1 MSICGY
7 SSWIFSFCV
16 FYSLLLLLVN
26 SPIRD
31 LAFLNAAEL
40 LMAQQRVKPIAVNE
54 FLEDVKT
61 TTGKNFPAGIR
72 GNGTVVQSVS
82 EFVGEVHAQL

>member
-1 MSICGY
+1 
-7 SSWIFSFCV
+7 
-16 FYSLLLLLVN
+16 
-26 SPIRD
+26 
-31 LAFLNAAEL
+31 
-40 LMAQQRVKPIAVNE
+40 MAQQRVKPIAVNE

>member
-1 MSICGY
+1 MVAVSATYVPQAGH
-7 SSWIFSFCV
+7 WTFIFT
-16 FYSLLLLLVN
+16 SLLADPL
-26 SPIRD
+26 IRD

-54 FLEDVKT
+54 FLEDVKP